1 MHRIISILLSLVIA
15 AGFLTGCHSAA
26 APENDGKKLRI
37 VTTIF
42 PEYDWV
48 RQILGDQADHVEL
61 TMLLDNGVDLHS
73 FQPTADDM
81 VTISGCDLFIYTGG
95 ESDAWVEDALSH
107 ATNPDLVAVN
117 LMDLLGDQVK
127 AEETVEGMQETAHLH
142 SHEDKPHDVHT
153 DEHADHEHSEEC
165 THAHDDEHIWLSLK
179 HAVILCNAI
188 ADTLGQ
194 IDPDHRDA
202 YAENASA
209 YIQKLTELDGRYQE
223 VVDSA
228 SNHTLLFADRFPFR
242 YLMDDYGLSYYAAFS
257 GCSAETEAS
266 FETVAFL
273 AEKVDALSLPC
284 VLTTETATH
293 NIARTVVDNTTAQNQ
308 QILVLHSM
316 QSVTAD
322 DVATG
327 VSYLSI
333 MEQNLETLKTAL
345 A

>member
-1 MHRIISILLSLVIA
+1 
-15 AGFLTGCHSAA
+15 
-26 APENDGKKLRI
+26 
-37 VTTIF
+37 
-42 PEYDWV
+42 
-48 RQILGDQADHVEL
+48 
-61 TMLLDNGVDLHS
+61 MLLDNGVDLHS
-73 FQPTADDM
+73 FQPTANDM

-142 SHEDKPHDVHT
+142 SHEDEPHDEHT
-153 DEHADHEHSEEC
+153 DEHDEHEHSEEC

-209 YIQKLTELDGRYQE
+209 YIQKLTELDGQYQA

-273 AEKVDALSLPC
+273 AEKWMHCRFLCADHRNRHPQHRPHRGGQHHCPKPADSCSPLHAVCYRRRCGHRRELS
-284 VLTTETATH
+284 VHHGAE
-293 NIARTVVDNTTAQNQ
+293 
-308 QILVLHSM
+308 S
-316 QSVTAD
+316 
-322 DVATG
+322 
-327 VSYLSI
+327 
-333 MEQNLETLKTAL
+333 
-345 A
+345 